1 MTKSYP
7 VQIMALIVSLST
19 ILLCPEMS
27 WAKKPG
33 PDAGGGGTGGGVSY
47 TIVRLDDAGGAFV
60 GGPANTANDIN
71 EYGNVVGTV
80 VDAASGNY
88 VPAFWGVSGT
98 VSQIVPLGGGTFAN
112 GLNNFNEIAGYGD
125 GDALYWP
132 SPADAPVALTP
143 LHTGYRCVAQRIND
157 AGVICGYAVQPVLD
171 DNGDEI
177 GLSFVAVVWRVDW
190 IDGDLEIAGPVPLPT
205 IDAQSQAFDLNEN
218 DNNGYA
224 NVVGRFMTSN
234 WINTAAVEWTVQSH
248 ADGGISVSPTPVA
261 LEMGDAVAYGNNNLG
276 ISCGDSAD
284 GPELHAKLWAGGSVL
299 TLDPDQRTDTSA
311 LDINDAGVI
320 VGEGG
325 PHSLWLEALVWPS
338 PTARPVALSRFLPK
352 RRAPFVGLWNA
363 TAINEAGVI
372 TGEGGDGSTT
382 FAFVAIPN

>member
-1 MTKSYP
+1 MTQSHP
-7 VQIMALIVSLST
+7 VRITALIFSLIA
-19 ILLCPEMS
+19 ILLCPGVS

-33 PDAGGGGTGGGVSY
+33 GGGGGGVSY
-47 TIVRLDDAGGAFV
+47 TIVRLDDAGGTFV
-60 GGPANTANDIN
+60 GGPASTANDIN

-88 VPAFWGVSGT
+88 VPAFWGASGT
-98 VSQIVPLGGGTFAN
+98 SSQIVPLGVDAFAN
-112 GLNNFNEIAGYGD
+112 GLNNFNEIVGSGS
-125 GDALYWP
+125 GDAIYWP
-132 SPADAPVALTP
+132 SPADAPVVLPP
-143 LHTGYRCVAQRIND
+143 LVTEYSCVARRIND
-157 AGVICGYAVQPVLD
+157 DGLICGYAVHPVLD
-171 DNGDEI
+171 GNGDQI
-177 GLSFVAVVWRVDW
+177 GLAFVAVVWRVNW

-205 IDAQSQAFDLNEN
+205 FDAQSQAFDLNEN
-218 DNNGYA
+218 DDDGYA

-234 WINTAAVEWTVQSH
+234 WANTAAVQWTVQSH
-248 ADGGISVSPTPVA
+248 ADGGISISPTPVV
-261 LEMGDAVAYGNNNLG
+261 LEFGDAVAHGNNYLG
-276 ISCGDSAD
+276 ISCGDWAN
-284 GPELHAKLWAGGSVL
+284 GPELHARLWSSGSVL
-299 TLDPDQRTDTSA
+299 TLDPDRRTDTSA

-338 PTARPVALSRFLPK
+338 PTARPIALSRFLPK

-372 TGEGGDGSTT
+372 TGEGGDGVTS